1 MGTGSCEP
9 VRFGGYQIGDIM
21 KVNVRTKTEWVQDLL
36 PYLDA
41 LTGGRWEWIGTGG
54 GCEAL
59 ECAAIVNGVVGH
71 VYLTDG
77 MAGVDFFH
85 PETFYAS
92 LHFVEGDWTA
102 DCDWVNVDL
111 DGCFTVQ
118 SLAIRVNRLLSRPD
132 GSVIAQCFA
141 GVI

>member
-1 MGTGSCEP
+1 MRSH
-9 VRFGGYQIGDIM
+9 VQ
-21 KVNVRTKTEWVQDLL
+21 TKTERVQDLL
-36 PYLDA
+36 PHLDA
-41 LTGGRWEWIGTGG
+41 LTGGRWEWISTGG

-59 ECAAIVNGVVGH
+59 ECAAFVNGVVGH

-77 MAGVDFFH
+77 SAGVDFFH

-102 DCDWVNVDL
+102 DCDWADVDL
-111 DGCFTVQ
+111 DGCDSVQ
-118 SLAIRVNRLLSRPD
+118 LLAVRVFGLLSRPD